1 VPARRAA
8 HEDVG
13 QAAGGV
19 VGVVIDDGDAVDV
32 LGGRDDAA
40 AVVRL
45 EALDEEV
52 ESACAEATLCRLAVG
67 VVLERCADAAQRGA
81 GEPAAAVVGQTQG
94 ADGGGLEV
102 GVVGEGQRRAVEL
115 LPDDDE
121 VRVVGLA
128 QQAGDGAAP
137 RGRGEQGPS

>member
-1 VPARRAA
+1 M
-8 HEDVG
+8 
-13 QAAGGV
+13 
-19 VGVVIDDGDAVDV
+19 
-32 LGGRDDAA
+32 
-40 AVVRL
+40 
-45 EALDEEV
+45 
-52 ESACAEATLCRLAVG
+52 G
-67 VVLERCADAAQRGA
+67 VVLEGAADAAQGGA
-81 GEPAAAVVGQTQG
+81 GEPAAGVVGQGEG
-94 ADGGGLEV
+94 ADDRGLEV